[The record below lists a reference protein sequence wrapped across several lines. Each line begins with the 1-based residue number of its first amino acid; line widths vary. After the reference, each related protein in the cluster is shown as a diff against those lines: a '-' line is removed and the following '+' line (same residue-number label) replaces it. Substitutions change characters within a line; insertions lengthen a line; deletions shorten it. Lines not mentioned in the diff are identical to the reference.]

1 MDQDDEERQMAEA
14 IRLSLLESGAPAEEA
29 SSFRRNRNHNFVRP
43 SQPISLSDDDDEPP
57 IFGREY
63 PPNRQPYYSS
73 GISIDSSSDDSG
85 LGGVPAPRRRV
96 DTHEQNREQN
106 RGQRGVE
113 MDQIQNEEDEEEK
126 QLKLALELSLQESK
140 ARTESEQPATSAS
153 AKEVYT
159 SGGTPVDSILGM
171 SRAEMERQRQ
181 ERIMAKKRP
190 NIEIASISTL
200 GDRHNTKRHIGDIG
214 DKIPSENQSTGSTST
229 SSRLSK
235 FAAPSIST
243 AIPIISPFAS
253 EPDPTLQTSTR
264 HTSFSKYGSPKPLR
278 DNAGSSTSSFSTA
291 SSAVPSGSSYG
302 NGGRKLAQT
311 PVQLEMER
319 LQNLADLYPIQYTE
333 ATFKNTYIK
342 GTFKGPNTVRI
353 DDLIDRE
360 FIQKAVLTA
369 FQMDPVWLE
378 RYLPRTVPQCLVT
391 HWDEKRGESVSHD
404 WEEMVNTLYVQDFPM
419 LPERVSDPSELGSFG
434 STLYNFME
442 VMTLPDKVL
451 QVVLC
456 VDFSSAKV
464 RLIPTVQGSYPV
476 YADHTY
482 GIARFAKVMEDLN
495 PSHQAWSM
503 EYQVG
508 RLKLKFLTVFDKA
521 SRGYPVK
528 APSRLDPEELMP
540 SIKVVFPTERT
551 VQASRNGEMGAGT
564 VCFQEQYWKDAS
576 FPRPVLHDFDCAG
589 AMRGSLMHSKLI
601 LARRTTTSTFP
612 SSSSTRSSDETPTG
626 WIYVGSANF
635 TESAWGTITQKGGT
649 KKATP
654 ISASSMPT
662 PAAALGLQV
671 NMRNWELGVVYMIES
686 EQEMDSLQS
695 KCSARDRNEGIN
707 FFGPLPVPFKR
718 PVRQYTSQDKPWFMV
733 G

>member
-14 IRLSLLESGAPAEEA
+14 IRLSLLESGVPVEEA
-29 SSFRRNRNHNFVRP
+29 SSFRRNENRNSVHP
-43 SQPISLSDDDDEPP
+43 SQTISLSDDDDELP

-63 PPNRQPYYSS
+63 PPNRQPYYNSDI
-73 GISIDSSSDDSG
+73 GSSDDDNVF
-85 LGGVPAPRRRV
+85 GGVPVPHRGV
-96 DTHEQNREQN
+96 GMHEQNR
-106 RGQRGVE
+106 RGQRRVE
-113 MDQIQNEEDEEEK
+113 MDQAQSEEDEDEK
-126 QLKLALELSLQESK
+126 QLRLALELSLQEAK
-140 ARTESEQPATSAS
+140 ARTGHEQPAAS
-153 AKEVYT
+153 TTAKEEST
-159 SGGTPVDSILGM
+159 SGGIPIGSILGM

-181 ERIMAKKRP
+181 ERLLAKKRP
-190 NIEIASISTL
+190 NAEIESSSTL
-200 GDRHNTKRHIGDIG
+200 SDRHDTKRHIGDIG
-214 DKIPSENQSTGSTST
+214 DKIPSEEQSTAITST
-229 SSRLSK
+229 PSRFSK

-243 AIPIISPFAS
+243 TTPIVSPFAS
-253 EPDPTLQTSTR
+253 ESAPTLESSTHRTSI
-264 HTSFSKYGSPKPLR
+264 SKHALPKPLR
-278 DNAGSSTSSFSTA
+278 DNAGSSTSTFSKISSAA
-291 SSAVPSGSSYG
+291 SSSSSYG
-302 NGGRKLAQT
+302 NSGRKPAQT

-319 LQNLADLYPIQYTE
+319 LQTLADLYPIQYTE

-342 GTFKGPNTVRI
+342 GTIKGPNTVRI

-360 FIQKAVLTA
+360 YIQKAVLTA
-369 FQMDPVWLE
+369 FQLDPVWLE

-442 VMTLPDKVL
+442 VMTLPNKIL

-464 RLIPTVQGSYPV
+464 HLIPTVQGAYPV

-495 PSHQAWSM
+495 PGHQSWSM
-503 EYQVG
+503 EYQV
-508 RLKLKFLTVFDKA
+508 VFDKA

-551 VQASRNGEMGAGT
+551 VQASRNGEMGAG
-564 VCFQEQYWKDAS
+564 
-576 FPRPVLHDFDCAG
+576 
-589 AMRGSLMHSKLI
+589 AMRGSLMHAKLI
-601 LARRTTTSTFP
+601 LARRTTTNTFA
-612 SSSSTRSSDETPTG
+612 SSSSAQSSDEAPAG

-649 KKATP
+649 KKAAP
-654 ISASSMPT
+654 ITASSMPT
-662 PAAALGLQV
+662 PGAALGLHV
-671 NMRNWELGVVYMIES
+671 NMRNWELGVVYMIET
-686 EQEMDSLQS
+686 EQEMESLQS
-695 KCSARDRNEGIN
+695 RRSTRDRSEGIN